1 MPKLLAL
8 ERFAFRDII
17 GIVIASFI
25 IAVAIQL
32 VMVPAHLLTG
42 GLSGIAIILHF
53 LSDYPIWLWY
63 IALNIPVFIA
73 GYKLAS
79 RRFTVY
85 SFVGM
90 MSLSGFLALLS
101 PLNIQLQVNDIVLSA
116 LLGGTLNGV
125 GVGLAL
131 IYRGSTGGLD
141 IIAGIFHRLWGI
153 NFGTTIFVTNVLVLA
168 AALVTSNLQLTLY
181 SALSMF
187 VSSKMIDSVTSGF
200 ISKKTV
206 MIVSKKSDDIANAI
220 LHRMHRGCTLLSG
233 KGAYT
238 GQAENIIMVTT
249 GKTQVPHLKELI
261 FSLDPQAFITITD
274 TVEVYGRGFKPW
286 DTEDV

>member
-8 ERFAFRDII
+8 ERIAFKDIA
-17 GIVIASFI
+17 GIIMASLI
-25 IAVAIQL
+25 TAVAIQF
-32 VMVPAHLLTG
+32 VIVPARLLTG

-53 LSDYPIWLWY
+53 ISDYPIWLWY
-63 IALNIPVFIA
+63 IGLNIPVFIA

-79 RRFTVY
+79 RRFTLY

-90 MSLSGFLALLS
+90 ISLSGFLAILE
-101 PLNIQLQVNDIVLSA
+101 PLNIKLAVDDILLAA
-116 LLGGTLNGV
+116 LLGGTLNGL

-131 IYRGSTGGLD
+131 IYRGSTGGMD
-141 IIAGIFHRLWGI
+141 IIAGIVHRIWGF
-153 NFGTTIFVTNVLVLA
+153 NFGTTIFVTNGLVLM
-168 AALVTSNLQLTLY
+168 AALITSNIQLTLY
-181 SALSMF
+181 SAITMF
-187 VSSKMIDSVTSGF
+187 VSSKMIDSVISGL
-200 ISKKTV
+200 IAKKTV
-206 MIVSKKSDDIANAI
+206 IIVSKKSDDIADAI
-220 LHRMHRGCTLLSG
+220 LHRMHRGCTLLAG

-238 GQAENIIMVTT
+238 GQSEDIIMVTT
-249 GKTQVPHLKELI
+249 GKTQIPRLKELI

>member
-1 MPKLLAL
+1 
-8 ERFAFRDII
+8 
-17 GIVIASFI
+17 
-25 IAVAIQL
+25 
-32 VMVPAHLLTG
+32 
-42 GLSGIAIILHF
+42 
-53 LSDYPIWLWY
+53 
-63 IALNIPVFIA
+63 
-73 GYKLAS
+73 
-79 RRFTVY
+79 
-85 SFVGM
+85 M
-90 MSLSGFLALLS
+90 MSVSGFLALLS
-101 PLNIQLQVNDIVLSA
+101 PLNIQLPVNDILLSA

-153 NFGTTIFVTNVLVLA
+153 NFGTTIFITNVLVLG
-168 AALVTSNLQLTLY
+168 AALLTSNLYLTLY
-181 SALSMF
+181 SALTMF

-200 ISKKTV
+200 IAKKTV
-206 MIVSKKSDDIANAI
+206 LIVSQKSDEIAHAI

-238 GQAENIIMVTT
+238 GRAENIIMVTT
-249 GKTQVPHLKELI
+249 GKTQVPYLKELI